1 MLLVDDQSDVI
12 TDPTE
17 APDSLGQDLA
27 IAFDHRV
34 QFYEH
39 DAALYRVVTEFFRA
53 GQRSAEPLIVIATEL
68 HRQGLLADLASSG
81 FDVERLR
88 RTGQLTL
95 LDAQKTLEGFMV
107 AGLPD
112 RDLFRAQIGGV
123 IETVRATSGAG
134 TIRAYGEM
142 VDLLWR
148 DGNAPAMIRL
158 EELWNELGQ
167 PGPFGR
173 ADGSLALLC
182 SYFISSP
189 DDLTK
194 AAAFAEICRTH
205 AHVFPSE
212 GPSIVDDSPVDSDT
226 SRDEIRGLQARA
238 RALEGEIE
246 HRKRLERALR
256 GALAERLR
264 AEAALRESQQELMD
278 FFENAAEGFH
288 WVGPDGTILAA
299 NRAELELL
307 GYSKDE
313 YVGHHVAEFHADP
326 EVIADILA
334 RLGRN
339 ETLRGRE
346 ARLRCKD
353 GSIKHVLIHSNVFFR
368 NGEFV
373 HTRCFTRDI
382 TDRKRL
388 EDELRRQNEDLT
400 RTVRFSEMFVGILGH
415 DLRNPLSAIAT
426 AASLLVRRAESD
438 KVAKPATRILNS
450 AGRMGRMI
458 DQLLDFTRIRLGKG
472 IPIAQRETDLAE
484 VCRLAIDELES
495 AGEARKI
502 ELRATGD
509 SIGWWDAD
517 RLLQLC
523 SNLLSN
529 ALAHG
534 TGSDPIAIGVEGSD
548 PACVVL
554 KVQNA
559 GMVPPEVMP
568 VLFEPF
574 RSGANE
580 KQARSNGLGLGL
592 FISQQ
597 IAIAHAGTIEVVSSE
612 TDGTRLS
619 VRLPRTTR
627 RAEPAFGSA
636 GDLHP

>member
-1 MLLVDDQSDVI
+1 MGAS
-12 TDPTE
+12 
-17 APDSLGQDLA
+17 ASLGELGRDLRV
-27 IAFDHRV
+27 AFDHRV

-39 DAALYRVVTEFFRA
+39 DAALYRVVAEFFRA
-53 GQRSAEPLIVIATEL
+53 GHRSGEPLIVIATEL
-68 HRQGLLADLASSG
+68 HGQGLLAELAASG
-81 FDVERLR
+81 LDVDRLR
-88 RTGQLTL
+88 RTGELTV

-107 AGLPD
+107 AGMPD
-112 RDLFRAQIGGV
+112 RDLFRAQIGGA
-123 IETVRATSGAG
+123 IEPLRAASRTG

-148 DGNAPAMIRL
+148 EGYAPAMIRL

-167 PGPFGR
+167 
-173 ADGSLALLC
+173 ADGSLSLLC
-182 SYFISSP
+182 GYFISSSN
-189 DDLTK
+189 DVTQ
-194 AAAFAEICRTH
+194 AAAFEGICRTH

-212 GPSIVDDSPVDSDT
+212 GPSMAGDSDGD
-226 SRDEIRGLQARA
+226 SDARQDEVRQLQQRA

-246 HRKRLERALR
+246 HRKRLEQALR
-256 GALAERLR
+256 AALGERMR
-264 AEAALRESQQELMD
+264 AQQALRESQQELMD
-278 FFENAAEGFH
+278 FFENAVEGFH

-307 GYSKDE
+307 GYAKEE
-313 YVGHHVAEFHADP
+313 YVGHHIAEFHADP

-339 ETLRGRE
+339 ETLKGRE

-426 AASLLVRRAESD
+426 AASLLGRRAESD

-472 IPIAQRETDLAE
+472 IPIEQKETDLAE

-502 ELRATGD
+502 ELRAAGD
-509 SIGWWDAD
+509 SIGLWDAD

-534 TGSDPIAIGVEGSD
+534 TGTDPIAIRVNGTD
-548 PACVVL
+548 PTNVVL
-554 KVQNA
+554 EVCNA
-559 GMVPPEVMP
+559 GAVPPEIMP

-597 IAIAHAGTIEVVSSE
+597 IAISHAGSIEVVSSE
-612 TDGTRLS
+612 TDGTQMS
-619 VRLPRTTR
+619 VRLPRNTR
-627 RAEPAFGSA
+627 GAEPAFGSA
-636 GDLHP
+636 GDYPQ